1 MKVIEKFA
9 DEVINSGA
17 YEPLDRVYVIN
28 KIRGLV
34 GDHDEEENDK
44 PAAKQLVDLAVKNE
58 KIPDDITSREVL
70 NDQLYD
76 LATPTPSKTNSIF
89 WQKMQKSS
97 EKATDWFYKLCEDNN
112 YVKKEA
118 IAKNVVFSGT
128 SSKGHG
134 LEITIN
140 LSKPEKD
147 PKAIAAAAHATGKK
161 YPQCALC
168 LENEGYLGG
177 YGKNARSNLRIIRMN
192 IAGRPWGF
200 QYSPYAYFNEHC
212 IFLDQKHI
220 PMVINEQTLINL
232 VEIEKIFPH
241 YFVGSN
247 ADLPIVG
254 GSMLAHEHYQG
265 GRHTFPMMKAKIKKE
280 VIFDKYPDVKVGI
293 VDWPMSDLRLIS
305 KNSLTLISLGSKI
318 IDFWDRYNDQDRQI
332 TAFDG
337 KTRRHTVTP
346 IMHRD
351 GEKFVLDLVLRDN
364 NTSDKYPLGIF
375 HPHSELW
382 HIKKENIG
390 LIEVMGRAI
399 LPGRLKKELEEV
411 KKYLLDE
418 NNEIAE
424 SHLAWAQEIKA
435 NHQITSE
442 NVDSILQQALVEVF
456 DQVLECAGVFKNNEN
471 GEAGW
476 QKFTEALVLSLIHIS
491 EPTRP

>member
-265 GRHTFPMMKAKIKKE
+265 GRHTFPMMKAKIKKP
-280 VIFDKYPDVKVGI
+280 VSFKQYSDVKAGI

-476 QKFTEALVLSLIHIS
+476 QKFTEALVS
-491 EPTRP
+491 EVDR

>member
-17 YEPLDRVYVIN
+17 YQPLDRVYVIN

-34 GDHDEEENDK
+34 GDHDEEENDQ
-44 PAAKQLVDLAVKNE
+44 PAVKQLVDIAVKNE
-58 KIPDDITSREVL
+58 KIPDDVTSREVL

-76 LATPTPSKTNSIF
+76 LATPTPSKTNEIF
-89 WQKMQKSS
+89 GQKMERSS
-97 EKATDWFYKLCEDNN
+97 EKATDWLYKLCVNNN

-168 LENEGYLGG
+168 LENEGYVGG

-192 IAGRPWGF
+192 IAGKPWGF

-220 PMVINEQTLINL
+220 PMVINQQTLINL
-232 VEIEKIFPH
+232 VEIEKMLPH

-265 GRHTFPMMKAKIKKE
+265 GRHTFPMMKAKIKKP
-280 VIFDKYPDVKVGI
+280 VSFKQYSDVKAGI

-305 KNSLTLISLGSKI
+305 ENSLDLIDLGTKI
-318 IDFWDRYNDQDRQI
+318 IKFWDQYSDPARKINAYE
-332 TAFDG
+332 G
-337 KTRRHTVTP
+337 KIRHHTVTP
-346 IMHRD
+346 IMHRK
-351 GEKFVLDLVLRDN
+351 GKKFVLDLVLRDN
-364 NTSDKYPLGIF
+364 NTSKDYPLGIF
-375 HPHSELW
+375 HPHKQLW

-399 LPGRLKKELEEV
+399 LPGRLKSELEEV
-411 KKYLLDE
+411 KKYWLGKD
-418 NNEIAE
+418 NKMAD
-424 SHLAWAQEIKA
+424 SHKEWADQVKVKEKITA
-435 NHQITSE
+435 DNVNQIME
-442 NVDSILQQALVEVF
+442 KALVEVF
-456 DQVLECAGVFKNNEN
+456 EQVLQDAGVFKNTEDGEKGWDKFISALTEN
-471 GEAGW
+471 
-476 QKFTEALVLSLIHIS
+476 VD
-491 EPTRP
+491 

>member
-28 KIRGLV
+28 KIRALV
-34 GDHDEEENDK
+34 GDEASSVEANDEQTSV
-44 PAAKQLVDLAVKNE
+44 KQLVDLAVQNK
-58 KIPDDITSREVL
+58 KISDDVTSREVL

-76 LATPTPSKTNSIF
+76 LITPTPSKTNGIF
-89 WQKMQKSS
+89 WQKMQKSP
-97 EKATDWFYKLCEDNN
+97 EKATDWFYKLCENNN

-128 SSKGHG
+128 SSKEHG

-192 IAGRPWGF
+192 IGGRPWGF

-220 PMVINEQTLINL
+220 PMVINQQTLINL
-232 VEIEKIFPH
+232 VEIEKTLPH

-265 GRHTFPMMKAKIKKE
+265 GRHTFPMMKAKIKKNVVFDDYPE
-280 VIFDKYPDVKVGI
+280 VVAGI

-305 KNSLTLISLGSKI
+305 DNSLSLIELGAKI
-318 IDFWDRYNDQDRQI
+318 INFWDHYSDSARQI
-332 TAFDG
+332 KAFDG
-337 KTRRHTVTP
+337 KTRHHTVTP
-346 IMHRD
+346 IMHRE
-351 GEKFVLDLVLRDN
+351 GKNFVLDLVLRDN
-364 NTSDKYPLGIF
+364 NTSENYPLGIF
-375 HPHSELW
+375 HPHKELW

-399 LPGRLKKELEEV
+399 LPGRLKSELEEV
-411 KKYLLDE
+411 KKYWLGQD
-418 NNEIAE
+418 NKMVI
-424 SHLAWAQEIKA
+424 SHKEWADQIKA
-435 NHQITSE
+435 EQNITAE
-442 NVDSILQQALVEVF
+442 NADAVMQQSLVEVF
-456 DQVLECAGVFKNNEN
+456 EQVLQDAGVFKNNADGDE
-471 GEAGW
+471 GW
-476 QKFTEALVLSLIHIS
+476 DKFITALTKQI
-491 EPTRP
+491 

>member
-28 KIRGLV
+28 KIRALV
-34 GDHDEEENDK
+34 GDEASSGEANDEQTSV
-44 PAAKQLVDLAVKNE
+44 KQLVDLAVQSK
-58 KIPDDITSREVL
+58 KISDDVTSREVL

-76 LATPTPSKTNSIF
+76 LITPTPSKTNGIF
-89 WQKMQKSS
+89 WQKMQKSP
-97 EKATDWFYKLCEDNN
+97 EKATDQFYKLCENNN

-192 IAGRPWGF
+192 IGGRPWGF

-220 PMVINEQTLINL
+220 PMVINQQTLINL
-232 VEIEKIFPH
+232 VEIEKTLPH

-265 GRHTFPMMKAKIKKE
+265 GRHTFPMMKAKIKKNVVFDDYPE
-280 VIFDKYPDVKVGI
+280 VVAGI

-305 KNSLTLISLGSKI
+305 DNSLGLIELGAKI
-318 IDFWDRYNDQDRQI
+318 INFWDHYSDSARQI
-332 TAFDG
+332 KAFDG
-337 KTRRHTVTP
+337 KTRHHTVTP
-346 IMHRD
+346 IMHRE
-351 GEKFVLDLVLRDN
+351 GKNFVLDLVLRDN
-364 NTSDKYPLGIF
+364 NTSENYPLGIF
-375 HPHSELW
+375 HPHKELW

-399 LPGRLKKELEEV
+399 LPGRLKSELEEV
-411 KKYLLDE
+411 KKYWLGQD
-418 NNEIAE
+418 NKMAI
-424 SHLAWAQEIKA
+424 SHKEWADQIKA
-435 NHQITSE
+435 EQNITAE
-442 NVDSILQQALVEVF
+442 NVDAVMQQALVEVF
-456 DQVLECAGVFKNNEN
+456 EQVLQDAGVFKNNADGDE
-471 GEAGW
+471 GW
-476 QKFTEALVLSLIHIS
+476 DKFITALTKQI
-491 EPTRP
+491 

>member
-17 YEPLDRVYVIN
+17 YQPLDRVYVIN

-34 GDHDEEENDK
+34 GDHDEEENDQ
-44 PAAKQLVDLAVKNE
+44 PAVKQLVDIAVKNE
-58 KIPDDITSREVL
+58 KIPDDVTSREVL

-76 LATPTPSKTNSIF
+76 LATPTPSKTNEIF
-89 WQKMQKSS
+89 GQKMERSS
-97 EKATDWFYKLCEDNN
+97 EKATDWFYKLCVKNN

-147 PKAIAAAAHATGKK
+147 PKAIAAAAHATDKK

-168 LENEGYLGG
+168 LENEGYVGG

-192 IAGRPWGF
+192 IAGKPWGF

-220 PMVINEQTLINL
+220 PMVINQQTLINL
-232 VEIEKIFPH
+232 VEIEKMLPH

-265 GRHTFPMMKAKIKKE
+265 GRHTFPMMKAKIKKP
-280 VIFDKYPDVKVGI
+280 VSFKQYSDVKAGI

-305 KNSLTLISLGSKI
+305 ENSLDLIDLGTKI
-318 IDFWDRYNDQDRQI
+318 IKFWNQYSDPARKINAYK
-332 TAFDG
+332 G
-337 KTRRHTVTP
+337 KIRHHTVTP
-346 IMHRD
+346 IMHRK
-351 GEKFVLDLVLRDN
+351 GKKFVLDLVLRDN
-364 NTSDKYPLGIF
+364 NTSKDYPLGIF
-375 HPHSELW
+375 HPHKQLW

-399 LPGRLKKELEEV
+399 LPGRLKSELEEV
-411 KKYLLDE
+411 KKYWLGKD
-418 NNEIAE
+418 NKMAD
-424 SHLAWAQEIKA
+424 SHKEWADQVKVKEKITA
-435 NHQITSE
+435 DNVNQIME
-442 NVDSILQQALVEVF
+442 KALVEVF
-456 DQVLECAGVFKNNEN
+456 EQVLQDAGVFKNTED
-471 GEAGW
+471 GEKGW
-476 QKFTEALVLSLIHIS
+476 DKFITALTEDVD
-491 EPTRP
+491 

>member
-280 VIFDKYPDVKVGI
+280 VIFDKYPDVQVGR

-476 QKFTEALVLSLIHIS
+476 QKFTEALVS
-491 EPTRP
+491 EVDR

>member
-28 KIRGLV
+28 KIRALV
-34 GDHDEEENDK
+34 GDEASSVEANDEQTSV
-44 PAAKQLVDLAVKNE
+44 KQLVDLAVQNK
-58 KIPDDITSREVL
+58 KISDDVTSREVL

-76 LATPTPSKTNSIF
+76 LITPTPSKTNGIF
-89 WQKMQKSS
+89 WQKMQKSP
-97 EKATDWFYKLCEDNN
+97 EKATDWFYKLCENNN

-192 IAGRPWGF
+192 IGGRPWGF
-200 QYSPYAYFNEHC
+200 QYSPYAYLNEHC

-220 PMVINEQTLINL
+220 PMVINQQTLINL
-232 VEIEKIFPH
+232 VEIEKTLPH

-265 GRHTFPMMKAKIKKE
+265 GRHTFPMMKAKIKKNVVFDDYPE
-280 VIFDKYPDVKVGI
+280 VVAGI
-293 VDWPMSDLRLIS
+293 VDWPMSDLRSIS
-305 KNSLTLISLGSKI
+305 DNSLDLIELGAKI
-318 IDFWDRYNDQDRQI
+318 INFWDHYSDSARQI
-332 TAFDG
+332 KAFDG
-337 KTRRHTVTP
+337 KIRHHTVTP
-346 IMHRD
+346 IMHRE
-351 GEKFVLDLVLRDN
+351 GKNFVLDLVLRDN
-364 NTSDKYPLGIF
+364 NTSENYPLGIF
-375 HPHSELW
+375 HPHKELW

-399 LPGRLKKELEEV
+399 LPGRLKSELEEV
-411 KKYLLDE
+411 KKYWLGQD
-418 NNEIAE
+418 NKMAI
-424 SHLAWAQEIKA
+424 SHKEWADQIKA
-435 NHQITSE
+435 EQNITAE
-442 NVDSILQQALVEVF
+442 NVDAVMQQALVEVF
-456 DQVLECAGVFKNNEN
+456 EQVLQDAGVFKNNADGDE
-471 GEAGW
+471 GW
-476 QKFTEALVLSLIHIS
+476 DKFITALTKRI
-491 EPTRP
+491 

>member
-17 YEPLDRVYVIN
+17 YQPLDRVYVIN

-34 GDHDEEENDK
+34 GDHDEEKNDQ
-44 PAAKQLVDLAVKNE
+44 PAVKQLVDIAVKNE
-58 KIPDDITSREVL
+58 KIPDDVTSREVL

-76 LATPTPSKTNSIF
+76 LATPTPSKTNEIF
-89 WQKMQKSS
+89 WQKMERSS
-97 EKATDWFYKLCEDNN
+97 EKATDWFYKLCVNNN

-147 PKAIAAAAHATGKK
+147 PKAIAAAAYATGKK

-168 LENEGYLGG
+168 LENEGYIGG
-177 YGKNARSNLRIIRMN
+177 YGKNARSNLRIIRIN
-192 IAGRPWGF
+192 IAGKPWGF

-220 PMVINEQTLINL
+220 PMVINQQTLINL
-232 VEIEKIFPH
+232 VEIEKMLPH

-265 GRHTFPMMKAKIKKE
+265 GRHTFPMMKAKIKKP
-280 VIFDKYPDVKVGI
+280 VSFKQYPDVKAGI

-305 KNSLTLISLGSKI
+305 ENSLDLIDLGTKI
-318 IDFWDRYNDQDRQI
+318 IKCWDQYSDPARKINAYE
-332 TAFDG
+332 G
-337 KTRRHTVTP
+337 KIRHHTVTP
-346 IMHRD
+346 IMHRK
-351 GEKFVLDLVLRDN
+351 GKKFVLDLVLRDN
-364 NTSDKYPLGIF
+364 NTSKDYPLGIF
-375 HPHSELW
+375 HPHKQLW

-399 LPGRLKKELEEV
+399 LPGRLKSELEEV
-411 KKYLLDE
+411 KKYWLGKD
-418 NNEIAE
+418 NKMAD
-424 SHLAWAQEIKA
+424 SHKEWADQVKVKEKITA
-435 NHQITSE
+435 DNVNQIME
-442 NVDSILQQALVEVF
+442 KALVEVF
-456 DQVLECAGVFKNNEN
+456 EQVLQDAGVFKNTED
-471 GEAGW
+471 GEKGW
-476 QKFTEALVLSLIHIS
+476 DKFITALTEDVD
-491 EPTRP
+491 

>member
-28 KIRGLV
+28 KIRALV
-34 GDHDEEENDK
+34 GDEASSVEANDEQTSV
-44 PAAKQLVDLAVKNE
+44 KQLVDLAVQNK
-58 KIPDDITSREVL
+58 KISDDVTSREVL

-76 LATPTPSKTNSIF
+76 LITPTPSKTNGIF
-89 WQKMQKSS
+89 WQKMQKSP
-97 EKATDWFYKLCEDNN
+97 EKATDWFYKICENNN

-192 IAGRPWGF
+192 IGGRPWGF

-220 PMVINEQTLINL
+220 PMVINQQTLINL
-232 VEIEKIFPH
+232 VEIEKTLPH

-265 GRHTFPMMKAKIKKE
+265 GRHTFPMMKAKIKKNVVFDDYPE
-280 VIFDKYPDVKVGI
+280 VVAGI

-305 KNSLTLISLGSKI
+305 DNSLDLIELGAKI
-318 IDFWDRYNDQDRQI
+318 INFWDHYSDSARQI
-332 TAFDG
+332 KAFDG
-337 KTRRHTVTP
+337 KTRHHTVTP
-346 IMHRD
+346 IMHRE
-351 GEKFVLDLVLRDN
+351 GKNFVLDLVLRDN
-364 NTSDKYPLGIF
+364 NTSENYPLGIF
-375 HPHSELW
+375 HPHKELW

-399 LPGRLKKELEEV
+399 LPGRLKSELEEV
-411 KKYLLDE
+411 KKYWLGQD
-418 NNEIAE
+418 NKMAV
-424 SHLAWAQEIKA
+424 SHKEWADQIKTEQ
-435 NHQITSE
+435 NITAE
-442 NVDSILQQALVEVF
+442 NVDAVMQQALVEVF
-456 DQVLECAGVFKNNEN
+456 EQVLQDAGVFKNNADGDE
-471 GEAGW
+471 GW
-476 QKFTEALVLSLIHIS
+476 DKFITALTKQI
-491 EPTRP
+491 

>member
-332 TAFDG
+332 KAFEG
-337 KTRRHTVTP
+337 NSKHHTVTP
-346 IMHRD
+346 IMHRE
-351 GEKFVLDLVLRDN
+351 GESFILDLVLRDN
-364 NTSDKYPLGIF
+364 NTSDEYPLGIF
-375 HPHSELW
+375 HPHAELW

-399 LPGRLKKELEEV
+399 LPGRLKGELEEV

-476 QKFTEALVLSLIHIS
+476 QKFTEALVS
-491 EPTRP
+491 EVDR

>member
-17 YEPLDRVYVIN
+17 YRPLDRVYVIN

-34 GDHDEEENDK
+34 GDHDEEENDQ
-44 PAAKQLVDLAVKNE
+44 PAVKQLVDIAVKNE
-58 KIPDDITSREVL
+58 KISDDVTSREVL

-76 LATPTPSKTNSIF
+76 LATPTPSKTNEIF
-89 WQKMQKSS
+89 GQKMERSS
-97 EKATDWFYKLCEDNN
+97 EKATDWLYKLCVNNN

-147 PKAIAAAAHATGKK
+147 PKAIAAAAHATDKK

-168 LENEGYLGG
+168 LENEGYVGG

-192 IAGRPWGF
+192 IAGKPWGF

-220 PMVINEQTLINL
+220 PMVINQQTLINL
-232 VEIEKIFPH
+232 VEIEKMLPH

-265 GRHTFPMMKAKIKKE
+265 GRHTFPMMKAKIKKP
-280 VIFDKYPDVKVGI
+280 VSFKQYPDVKAGI

-305 KNSLTLISLGSKI
+305 ENSLDLIDLGTKI
-318 IDFWDRYNDQDRQI
+318 IKFWDQYSDPARKINAYE
-332 TAFDG
+332 G
-337 KTRRHTVTP
+337 KIRHHTVTP
-346 IMHRD
+346 IMHRK
-351 GEKFVLDLVLRDN
+351 GKKFILDLVLRDN
-364 NTSDKYPLGIF
+364 NTSKDYPLGIF
-375 HPHSELW
+375 HPHKQLW

-399 LPGRLKKELEEV
+399 LPGRLKSELEEV
-411 KKYLLDE
+411 KKYWLGKD
-418 NNEIAE
+418 NKMAD
-424 SHLAWAQEIKA
+424 SHKEWADQVKVKEKITA
-435 NHQITSE
+435 DNVNQIME
-442 NVDSILQQALVEVF
+442 KALVEVF
-456 DQVLECAGVFKNNEN
+456 EQVLQDAGVFKNTED
-471 GEAGW
+471 GEKGW
-476 QKFTEALVLSLIHIS
+476 DKFITALTEDVD
-491 EPTRP
+491 

>member
-17 YEPLDRVYVIN
+17 YQPLDRVYVIN

-34 GDHDEEENDK
+34 GDHDEEKNDQ
-44 PAAKQLVDLAVKNE
+44 PAVKQLVDIAVKNE
-58 KIPDDITSREVL
+58 KIPDDVTSREVL

-76 LATPTPSKTNSIF
+76 LATPTPSKTNEIF
-89 WQKMQKSS
+89 WQKMERSS
-97 EKATDWFYKLCEDNN
+97 EKATDWFYKLCVNNN

-147 PKAIAAAAHATGKK
+147 PKAIAAAAYATGKK

-168 LENEGYLGG
+168 LENEGYIGG
-177 YGKNARSNLRIIRMN
+177 YGKNARSNLRIIRIN
-192 IAGRPWGF
+192 IAGKPWGF

-220 PMVINEQTLINL
+220 PMVINQQTLINL
-232 VEIEKIFPH
+232 VEIEKMLPH

-265 GRHTFPMMKAKIKKE
+265 GRHTFPMMKAKIKKP
-280 VIFDKYPDVKVGI
+280 VSFKQYPDVKAGI

-305 KNSLTLISLGSKI
+305 ENSLDLIDLGTKI
-318 IDFWDRYNDQDRQI
+318 IKFWDQYSDPARKINAYE
-332 TAFDG
+332 G
-337 KTRRHTVTP
+337 KIRHHTVTP
-346 IMHRD
+346 IMHRK
-351 GEKFVLDLVLRDN
+351 GKKFVLDLVLRDN
-364 NTSDKYPLGIF
+364 NTSKDYPLGIF
-375 HPHSELW
+375 HPHEQLW

-399 LPGRLKKELEEV
+399 LPGRLKSELEEV
-411 KKYLLDE
+411 KKYWLGKD
-418 NNEIAE
+418 NKMID
-424 SHLAWAQEIKA
+424 SHKEWADQVKVKEKITA
-435 NHQITSE
+435 DNVNQIME
-442 NVDSILQQALVEVF
+442 KALVEVF
-456 DQVLECAGVFKNNEN
+456 EQVLQDAGVFKNTED
-471 GEAGW
+471 GEKGW
-476 QKFTEALVLSLIHIS
+476 DKFITALTEDVD
-491 EPTRP
+491 

>member
-28 KIRGLV
+28 KIRALV
-34 GDHDEEENDK
+34 GDEASSVEANDEQTSV
-44 PAAKQLVDLAVKNE
+44 KQLVDLAVQNK
-58 KIPDDITSREVL
+58 KISDDVTSREVL

-76 LATPTPSKTNSIF
+76 LITPTPSKTNGIF
-89 WQKMQKSS
+89 WQKMQKSP
-97 EKATDWFYKLCEDNN
+97 EKATDWFYKICENNN

-192 IAGRPWGF
+192 IGGRPWGF
-200 QYSPYAYFNEHC
+200 QYAYFNEHC

-220 PMVINEQTLINL
+220 PMVINQQTLINL
-232 VEIEKIFPH
+232 VEIEKTLPH

-265 GRHTFPMMKAKIKKE
+265 GRHTFPMMKAKIKKNVVFDDYPE
-280 VIFDKYPDVKVGI
+280 VVAGI

-305 KNSLTLISLGSKI
+305 DNSLGLIELGAKI
-318 IDFWDRYNDQDRQI
+318 INFWDHYSDSARQI
-332 TAFDG
+332 KAFDG
-337 KTRRHTVTP
+337 KTRHHTVTP
-346 IMHRD
+346 IMHRE
-351 GEKFVLDLVLRDN
+351 GKNFVLDLVLRDN
-364 NTSDKYPLGIF
+364 NTSENYPLGIF
-375 HPHSELW
+375 HPHKELW

-399 LPGRLKKELEEV
+399 LPGRLKSELEEV
-411 KKYLLDE
+411 KKYWLGQD
-418 NNEIAE
+418 NKMAI
-424 SHLAWAQEIKA
+424 SHKEWADQIKA
-435 NHQITSE
+435 EQNITAE
-442 NVDSILQQALVEVF
+442 NVDAVMQQALVEVF
-456 DQVLECAGVFKNNEN
+456 EQVLQDAGVFKNNADGDE
-471 GEAGW
+471 GW
-476 QKFTEALVLSLIHIS
+476 DKFITALTKQI
-491 EPTRP
+491 

>member
-9 DEVINSGA
+9 DEVIASGS

-28 KIRGLV
+28 KIKALV
-34 GDHDEEENDK
+34 GDKDEEIKENESTVE
-44 PAAKQLVDLAVKNE
+44 QLVEIAVDRE
-58 KIPDDITSREVL
+58 IIPDDVTSREVL

-76 LATPTPSKTNSIF
+76 LATPTPSKTNQIF
-89 WQKMQKSS
+89 WQKMQNSAK
-97 EKATDWFYKLCEDNN
+97 EATDWFYKLCEDNN

-168 LENEGYLGG
+168 LENEGYVGG

-192 IAGRPWGF
+192 IGGRPWGF

-232 VEIEKIFPH
+232 VDIEKQLPE

-265 GRHTFPMMKAKIKKE
+265 GRHVFPMMKAKIKKSVKFE
-280 VIFDKYPDVKVGI
+280 KYPDVEAGI

-305 KNSLTLISLGSKI
+305 TNSLDLIDLGSQI
-318 IDFWDRYNDQDRQI
+318 INFWDHYDDVKRHI
-332 TAFDG
+332 KAFDG
-337 KTRRHTVTP
+337 ETRHHTVTP

-364 NTSDKYPLGIF
+364 NTSDEYPLGIF
-375 HPHSELW
+375 HPHAELW

-399 LPGRLKKELEEV
+399 LPGRLKSEMEEV
-411 KKYLLDE
+411 KKYLLGKD
-418 NNEIAE
+418 NNIAE
-424 SHLAWAQEIKA
+424 SHVKWADELKA
-435 NHQITSE
+435 NNDINE
-442 NVDSILQQALVEVF
+442 NNVEEVLEQALVEVF
-456 DQVLECAGVFKNNEN
+456 ENVLQCAGVFKNDAD
-471 GEAGW
+471 GEKGW
-476 QKFTEALVLSLIHIS
+476 QEFTDALVENIGK
-491 EPTRP
+491 

>member
-17 YEPLDRVYVIN
+17 YQPLDRVYVIN

-34 GDHDEEENDK
+34 GDYGEEENDK
-44 PAAKQLVDLAVKNE
+44 PAVKQLVDIAVKNK
-58 KIPDDITSREVL
+58 KIPDDVTSREVL

-76 LATPTPSKTNSIF
+76 LATPTPSKTNEIF
-89 WQKMQKSS
+89 WQKMERSS
-97 EKATDWFYKLCEDNN
+97 EKATDWFYKLCVNNN

-168 LENEGYLGG
+168 LENEGYVGG

-192 IAGRPWGF
+192 IAGKPWGF

-220 PMVINEQTLINL
+220 PMVINQQTLINL
-232 VEIEKIFPH
+232 VEIEKMLPH

-265 GRHTFPMMKAKIKKE
+265 GCHTFPMMKAKIKKP
-280 VIFDKYPDVKVGI
+280 VSFKQYPDVKAGI

-305 KNSLTLISLGSKI
+305 ENSLDLIDLGTKI
-318 IDFWDRYNDQDRQI
+318 IKFWDQYSDPARKINAYE
-332 TAFDG
+332 G
-337 KTRRHTVTP
+337 KIRHHTVTP
-346 IMHRD
+346 IMHRK
-351 GEKFVLDLVLRDN
+351 GKKFVLDLVLRDN
-364 NTSDKYPLGIF
+364 NTSKDYPLGIF
-375 HPHSELW
+375 HPHKQLW

-399 LPGRLKKELEEV
+399 LPGRLKSELEEV
-411 KKYLLDE
+411 KKYWLGKD
-418 NNEIAE
+418 NKMAD
-424 SHLAWAQEIKA
+424 SHKEWADQVKVKEKITTD
-435 NHQITSE
+435 NVNQIME
-442 NVDSILQQALVEVF
+442 KALVEVF
-456 DQVLECAGVFKNNEN
+456 EQVLQDAGVFKNTEDGEKGWDKFITALTEN
-471 GEAGW
+471 
-476 QKFTEALVLSLIHIS
+476 VD
-491 EPTRP
+491 

>member
-28 KIRGLV
+28 KIRALV
-34 GDHDEEENDK
+34 GDEANSVEANDEQTSV
-44 PAAKQLVDLAVKNE
+44 KQLVDLAVQNKE
-58 KIPDDITSREVL
+58 ISDDVTSREVL

-76 LATPTPSKTNSIF
+76 LITPTPSKTNGIF
-89 WQKMQKSS
+89 WQKMQKSP
-97 EKATDWFYKLCEDNN
+97 EKATDWFYKLCENNN

-192 IAGRPWGF
+192 IGGRPWGF

-220 PMVINEQTLINL
+220 PMVINQQTLINL
-232 VEIEKIFPH
+232 VEIEKTLPH

-265 GRHTFPMMKAKIKKE
+265 GRHTFPMMKAKIKKNVVFDDYPE
-280 VIFDKYPDVKVGI
+280 VVAGI

-305 KNSLTLISLGSKI
+305 DNSLDLIELGAKI
-318 IDFWDRYNDQDRQI
+318 INFWDHYSDSARQI
-332 TAFDG
+332 KAFDG
-337 KTRRHTVTP
+337 KTCHHTVTP
-346 IMHRD
+346 IMHRE
-351 GEKFVLDLVLRDN
+351 GKNFVLDLVLRDN
-364 NTSDKYPLGIF
+364 NTSENYPLGIF
-375 HPHSELW
+375 HPHKELW

-399 LPGRLKKELEEV
+399 LPGRLKSELEEV
-411 KKYLLDE
+411 KKYWLGQD
-418 NNEIAE
+418 NKMAI
-424 SHLAWAQEIKA
+424 SHKEWADQIKA
-435 NHQITSE
+435 EQNITAE
-442 NVDSILQQALVEVF
+442 NADAVMQQALVEVF
-456 DQVLECAGVFKNNEN
+456 EQVLQDAGVFKNNADGDE
-471 GEAGW
+471 GW
-476 QKFTEALVLSLIHIS
+476 DKFITALTKQI
-491 EPTRP
+491 

>member
-17 YEPLDRVYVIN
+17 YQPLDRVYVIN

-34 GDHDEEENDK
+34 GDHDEEENDQ
-44 PAAKQLVDLAVKNE
+44 PAVKQLVDIAVKDE
-58 KIPDDITSREVL
+58 KIPDDVTSREVL

-76 LATPTPSKTNSIF
+76 LATPTPSKTNEIF
-89 WQKMQKSS
+89 GQKMERSS
-97 EKATDWFYKLCEDNN
+97 EKATDWFYKLCVNNN

-168 LENEGYLGG
+168 LENEGYVGG

-192 IAGRPWGF
+192 IAGKPWGF

-220 PMVINEQTLINL
+220 PMVINQQTLINL
-232 VEIEKIFPH
+232 VEIEKMLPH

-265 GRHTFPMMKAKIKKE
+265 GRHTFPMMKAKIKKP
-280 VIFDKYPDVKVGI
+280 VSFKQYSDVKAGI

-305 KNSLTLISLGSKI
+305 ENSLDLIDLGTKI
-318 IDFWDRYNDQDRQI
+318 IKFWDQYSDPARKINAYE
-332 TAFDG
+332 G
-337 KTRRHTVTP
+337 KIRHHTVTP
-346 IMHRD
+346 IMHRK
-351 GEKFVLDLVLRDN
+351 GKKFVLDLVLRDN
-364 NTSDKYPLGIF
+364 NTSKDYPLGIF
-375 HPHSELW
+375 HPHKQLW

-399 LPGRLKKELEEV
+399 LPGRLKSELEEV
-411 KKYLLDE
+411 KKYWLGKD
-418 NNEIAE
+418 NKMAD
-424 SHLAWAQEIKA
+424 SHKEWADQVKVKEKITA
-435 NHQITSE
+435 DNVNQIME
-442 NVDSILQQALVEVF
+442 KALVEVF
-456 DQVLECAGVFKNNEN
+456 EQVLQDAGVFKNTED
-471 GEAGW
+471 GEKGW
-476 QKFTEALVLSLIHIS
+476 DKFITALTEDVD
-491 EPTRP
+491 

>member
-17 YEPLDRVYVIN
+17 YQPLDRVYVIN

-34 GDHDEEENDK
+34 GNHDEEENDQ
-44 PAAKQLVDLAVKNE
+44 PAVKQLVDIAVKNE
-58 KIPDDITSREVL
+58 KIPDDVTSREVL

-76 LATPTPSKTNSIF
+76 LATPTPSKTNEIF
-89 WQKMQKSS
+89 GQKMERSS
-97 EKATDWFYKLCEDNN
+97 EKATDWFYKLCVNNN

-147 PKAIAAAAHATGKK
+147 PKAIAAAAHAAGKK

-168 LENEGYLGG
+168 LENEGYVGG

-192 IAGRPWGF
+192 IAGKPWGF

-220 PMVINEQTLINL
+220 PMVINQQTLINL
-232 VEIEKIFPH
+232 VEIEKMLPH

-265 GRHTFPMMKAKIKKE
+265 GRHTFPMMKAKIKKP
-280 VIFDKYPDVKVGI
+280 VSFKQYPDVKAGI

-305 KNSLTLISLGSKI
+305 ENSLDLIDLGTKI
-318 IDFWDRYNDQDRQI
+318 IKFWDQYSDPARKINAYE
-332 TAFDG
+332 G
-337 KTRRHTVTP
+337 KICHHTVTP
-346 IMHRD
+346 IMHCK
-351 GEKFVLDLVLRDN
+351 GKKFVLDLVLRDN
-364 NTSDKYPLGIF
+364 NTSKDYPLGIF
-375 HPHSELW
+375 HPHEQLW

-399 LPGRLKKELEEV
+399 LPGRLKSELEEV
-411 KKYLLDE
+411 KKYWLGKD
-418 NNEIAE
+418 NKMAD
-424 SHLAWAQEIKA
+424 SHKEWADQVKVKEKITA
-435 NHQITSE
+435 DNVNQIME
-442 NVDSILQQALVEVF
+442 KALVEVF
-456 DQVLECAGVFKNNEN
+456 EQVLQDAGVFKNTED
-471 GEAGW
+471 GEKGW
-476 QKFTEALVLSLIHIS
+476 DKFITALTEDVD
-491 EPTRP
+491 

>member
-9 DEVINSGA
+9 DKVISSGA
-17 YEPLDRVYVIN
+17 YKPLDRVYVIN

-34 GDHDEEENDK
+34 GDHDEEENDQV
-44 PAAKQLVDLAVKNE
+44 AVKQLVDMAVKNK
-58 KIPDDITSREVL
+58 KIPDDVTSREVL

-76 LATPTPSKTNSIF
+76 LATPTPSETNSIF
-89 WQKMQKSS
+89 WQKMEKSS
-97 EKATDWFYKLCEDNN
+97 EKATDWFYKLCVNNN

-118 IAKNVVFSGT
+118 IARNVVFSGT

-147 PKAIAAAAHATGKK
+147 PKAIAAAAHSTGKK

-476 QKFTEALVLSLIHIS
+476 QKFTEALVS
-491 EPTRP
+491 EVDR